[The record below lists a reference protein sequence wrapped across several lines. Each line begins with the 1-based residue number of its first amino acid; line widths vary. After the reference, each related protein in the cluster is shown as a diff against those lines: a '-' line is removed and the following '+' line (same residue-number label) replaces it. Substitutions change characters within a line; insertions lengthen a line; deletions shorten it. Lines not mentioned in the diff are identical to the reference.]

1 MKNDKM
7 MVLIVLQ
14 IIVLTGLL
22 IIDLN
27 QQMEDVLKWPLV
39 IALWMIAI
47 TFLLMRLRHL
57 TQRKQINTALKRA
70 INGNLKTRLLA
81 NQDQGFNESI
91 FLINGLIEQMEKVQI
106 ESIKSQEERKRILS
120 SISHDIRT
128 PLTSIIGYIDALKD
142 DIASSEEEKR
152 EYLEIISRKS
162 IGLKHFLDELF
173 NMAKIDA
180 NEISLKEERID
191 FAEITRESIIE
202 FLPDLKKEGM
212 ELDVQIPEK
221 HCFIMADRLSLMRVI
236 SNLIKNAVQYGNEGK
251 VLGIELTETA
261 QEYQLL
267 IWDRGPGIRNADLGN
282 VFERMY
288 RGDQSRNHLHGGSGL
303 GLAIAKALVEKNHGR
318 IWVESTPW
326 EKTTFGFS
334 IPKQ

>member
-1 MKNDKM
+1 
-7 MVLIVLQ
+7 
-14 IIVLTGLL
+14 
-22 IIDLN
+22 
-27 QQMEDVLKWPLV
+27 
-39 IALWMIAI
+39 MIAI